1 MRLNIA
7 SLCFFDLRRG
17 VGMSSGYVLILA
29 VLILGGVIATLGD
42 RIGTKVGKARLSLFN
57 LRPKKTAV
65 LVTILTGL
73 LISASTI
80 GVMLLASKEFRDM
93 LLNFDVIQ
101 RRLNRTKRD
110 LESTKQGLDKTNSEK
125 TEVEEEL
132 AKSRTERQKA
142 SQQLAKIN
150 ESLRSAV
157 ERQQITEQQRNQ
169 VLAQRDAIYSQLGR
183 VSSQAESLRSEI
195 SRLERERTSLQTQR
209 DEIAQQIAQRDS
221 EITKRTALLA
231 TRDQELAERNKVI
244 ASSEGRLKELE
255 QKQSSLQAE
264 VARSEEEARYTQALL
279 RKGDAAI
286 LRGQILT
293 AAAVKIDDPNQANRV
308 VDSLLHEA
316 NRVALKRLYPKS
328 ANDSEQQIVQI
339 DKVDVNRLISQ
350 LQDGQPYAI
359 RIRSDEN
366 YLLGETRGVKV
377 FVDLARNPQI
387 FDKGDILA
395 AGILDRPAQLTT
407 DEIQLWLN
415 QLIAAANAKA
425 VSKGLFPDSEIN
437 IRTQAIVEI
446 VTQLRQSTQATEVRA
461 IVAEPSFSAGPV
473 KIEFSIVQNGQAIL
487 NTLSP
492 AS

>member
-1 MRLNIA
+1 
-7 SLCFFDLRRG
+7 
-17 VGMSSGYVLILA
+17 MSSGYVLILA

-73 LISASTI
+73 MISATTI

-157 ERQQITEQQRNQ
+157 DRARTTEQQRNQ

-195 SRLERERTSLQTQR
+195 SRLDSERATLQTQR

-221 EITKRTALLA
+221 EIIKRTALLA
-231 TRDQELAERNKVI
+231 RRDQELADRNKVI

-264 VARSEEEARYTQALL
+264 VARSEKVALETQELL
-279 RKGDAAI
+279 RNGTAAI

-293 AAAVKIDDPNQANRV
+293 AAAVKIDDPTQANRV
-308 VDSLLHEA
+308 VDSLLREA
-316 NRVALKRLYPKS
+316 NRIALKRLNPNS
-328 ANDSEQQIVQI
+328 PDNSDQQIVQI
-339 DKVDVNRLISQ
+339 SEIEVKRLTSQ

-359 RIRSDEN
+359 RIRSYEN

-377 FVDLARNPQI
+377 FVDVARNQQI
-387 FDKGDILA
+387 FDRGEILA
-395 AGILDRPAQLTT
+395 ARIIDRPTQLSAE
-407 DEIQLWLN
+407 EIQLWLN

-425 VSKGLFPDSEIN
+425 LSKGLLPDSEIS
-437 IRTQAIVEI
+437 IRAQAIVEI
-446 VTQLRQSTQATEVRA
+446 MTQLRQSTQATEVRA
-461 IVAEPSFSAGPV
+461 IVAEPGFSAGPV
-473 KIEFSIVQNGQAIL
+473 KIEFAIVQNGQAIL
-487 NTLSP
+487 DTLSP